1 MDEGGSGSRARA
13 LGLCPA
19 RHLAPAPRLGW
30 LVGGPAEHGAMTLP
44 QDLQEIAMR
53 EMMNAGDICN
63 RSVTVAERK
72 MPLVKAAQLM
82 REHHVSC
89 LVVVDETRAGRIAV
103 GMLTDRDLVTMVMA
117 KGLDPGKLLVE
128 DVMGTEVITALA
140 DDSIK
145 SLLEIM
151 KRRGLRRLPVVTATG
166 VLEGLIT
173 LDDLLPL
180 MAEQLR
186 DMAAIIEAEFWQE
199 ERNRP

>member
-1 MDEGGSGSRARA
+1 
-13 LGLCPA
+13 
-19 RHLAPAPRLGW
+19 
-30 LVGGPAEHGAMTLP
+30 
-44 QDLQEIAMR
+44 
-53 EMMNAGDICN
+53 
-63 RSVTVAERK
+63 
-72 MPLVKAAQLM
+72 LVKAAQLM

-199 ERNRP
+199 ERNRL